1 MNHEV
6 YQKKKK
12 SNILYKKVKK
22 SGVNVISF
30 APLFQLTDSK
40 QNMVVVAC
48 LSHRLPLISQ
58 PPLDFDS
65 FLPLQN

>member
-22 SGVNVISF
+22 SGVNVIQFCSSF
-30 APLFQLTDSK
+30 PA
-40 QNMVVVAC
+40 
-48 LSHRLPLISQ
+48 HRFEAKHGNGSMPF
-58 PPLDFDS
+58 PPPTSLAANNRTLNFTKRK
-65 FLPLQN
+65 